1 MLFTFFEKYAINI
14 VLKYIYIKV
23 IISEMATS
31 YSTSL
36 YVLLI
41 IKLNIIFIFFS
52 DF

>member
-14 VLKYIYIKV
+14 DLKYIYIKV

-41 IKLNIIFIFFS
+41 IKLNIIFIIFS